1 MDIDKL
7 LDTVHNDKSI
17 LISFVNP
24 NKEIIGRLVIENR
37 EIKFEGNGNLS
48 AQIFFNECLKPIVDN
63 YINNRNISLN

>member
-7 LDTVHNDKSI
+7 LDTVHNDKRI

-37 EIKFEGNGNLS
+37 EMRFEGNGNLS
-48 AQIFFNECLKPIVDN
+48 AQIFFNECLKPIIDN
-63 YINNRNISLN
+63 YISQNKISLN